1 MFTIVQ
7 AVSTS
12 KTSQKRSYE
21 FETSVTIVRMSCNN
35 VAINKKHKVHI
46 YIYIYIIH
54 ILYIYIYYIYIYI
67 ICILYIYI
75 YIYIY
80 ISNWV
85 IECIHIYSYTIIYS
99 RTVNISLMLICIEIS
114 ELIIYCKYG

>member
-12 KTSQKRSYE
+12 KTSRKRSYE

-46 YIYIYIIH
+46 Q
-54 ILYIYIYYIYIYI
+54 LYS
-67 ICILYIYI
+67 C
-75 YIYIY
+75 
-80 ISNWV
+80 
-85 IECIHIYSYTIIYS
+85 
-99 RTVNISLMLICIEIS
+99 TVNVNLMLIFIELS
-114 ELIIYCKYG
+114 ELIIYCKYA